1 MLLAIDVGN
10 TQTVVGIYQ
19 DGSLQYRWRVATN
32 KSHTSD
38 ELRVKLV
45 PLLASEGLKLDDVRG
60 VALASVVPALT
71 MAWCAAA
78 YRMIGKDALVCSAE
92 TAGSLF
98 EADYP
103 NPHEIG
109 ADRVADA
116 VAAKA
121 LYGAPVIVV
130 DFGTATNMEVV
141 DADGRFIGGVIA
153 PGVETSAS
161 ALFSHATKLGAID
174 LVDPHT
180 AIGHNTEEAIQAGI
194 VYGEADRVDGIIRRI
209 FAQLGYETPVVATGG
224 LASRVGPVADHH
236 RHQPRVDPRGI
247 ASRVRSAG
255 RRRQRLRRAMRC
267 PTLFRAEPFRRR
279 SCFRPS
285 LTRGRLVGFGATA
298 GSMWPDGA
306 SCVAAYLPQR
316 WLSCAVGGMLLVPV
330 AFGG

>member
-141 DADGRFIGGVIA
+141 DADGHFIGGVIA

-224 LASRVGPVADHH
+224 LASRVAAQSQTITAINPE
-236 RHQPRVDPRGI
+236 
-247 ASRVRSAG
+247 
-255 RRRQRLRRAMRC
+255 L
-267 PTLFRAEPFRRR
+267 TLEG
-279 SCFRPS
+279 
-285 LTRGRLVGFGATA
+285 LRLVYEAQEGA
-298 GSMWPDGA
+298 A
-306 SCVAAYLPQR
+306 SV
-316 WLSCAVGGMLLVPV
+316 
-330 AFGG
+330 